1 MNLSDNLEG
10 NQTPKDSKTISL
22 GRKNKM
28 TSPVQVSES
37 CLLLEEEKKTISSA
51 AVSATGKCRAAHSE
65 SDSKDNI
72 L

>member
-37 CLLLEEEKKTISSA
+37 CLLLEEKKTISSA
-51 AVSATGKCRAAHSE
+51 AVSTTGKCRAAHSE